1 MLDLTSIGPTVAIPL
16 VLAFL
21 VNTLAELTLLFRE
34 NRLELALAKS
44 VKAIIIPAL
53 IAAYALLIANAVS
66 NTGAG
71 G

>member
-66 NTGAG
+66 NTGG
-71 G
+71 

>member
-1 MLDLTSIGPTVAIPL
+1 MLDLASIGPTVAIPL

-53 IAAYALLIANAVS
+53 IAAYALLIANEVS
-66 NTGAG
+66 NTGG
-71 G
+71 

>member
-1 MLDLTSIGPTVAIPL
+1 MLDLTAIGPTVAIPL
-16 VLAFL
+16 ALAFV

-34 NRLELALAKS
+34 NRQELALAKS

-53 IAAYALLIANAVS
+53 ISAYALLIANAIS
-66 NTGAG
+66 SAG

>member
-44 VKAIIIPAL
+44 VEAIIIPAL

-66 NTGAG
+66 NTGG
-71 G
+71 